1 VWADIKERA
10 EVLSRYIADTG
21 CTVRTCAKK
30 FSVSKSTVHKDVSER
45 IRDYDA
51 TLYEKVR
58 RVLDKNLQER
68 HIRGGIA
75 TKNKYL
81 KKDKVKNTP

>member
-1 VWADIKERA
+1 MWEDIKDR
-10 EVLSRYIADTG
+10 VKILSRYIADTG
-21 CTVRTCAKK
+21 CTVRQCAKK

-45 IRDYDA
+45 IRDYDEE
-51 TLYEKVR
+51 LYERVR
-58 RVLDKNLQER
+58 KVLDKNLQER

-81 KKDKVKNTP
+81 KKVNIKNAP